1 MKRST
6 VHRLSRFRAV
16 SLTLLGAL
24 VFMAVILVV
33 SSPASLAQETFTISV
48 SVNTGSGPRTVE
60 VPVTM
65 SGSSVSGSTKWNEGT
80 AGHTLKLSGTLEKGL
95 DGKPRIIVDVRD
107 EWYRP
112 SSGKDD
118 PGT

>member
-1 MKRST
+1 MTLTS
-6 VHRLSRFRAV
+6 LSRVRAV
-16 SLTLLGAL
+16 SLTLSGTLFLLAI
-24 VFMAVILVV
+24 ILFI
-33 SSPASLAQETFTISV
+33 SPLASLAQDTFTVSV
-48 SVNTGSGPRTVE
+48 SLSTDAGPRAVK
-60 VPVTM
+60 VPVTLG
-65 SGSSVSGSTKWNEGT
+65 GSSVSGSTKWNEGT
-80 AGHTLKLSGTLEKGL
+80 AGHTLQLSGTLEKGL